1 VEDRVTGSF
10 VITGAGLV
18 TAAGDTQESV
28 FAALIA
34 RTPLHSGPAADG
46 LVVVAIG
53 DFDAKRYIARRG
65 VKDLSRTSQLACSA
79 AAANAR
85 GLDGVP
91 ADAVGVVFGSAW
103 GSLNTVIEFE
113 REAHVQGA
121 RFVDPILF
129 TETVSNVPAG
139 QVAILYGWSAFNATV
154 SSGSVS
160 GLAGVCQA
168 LAFLEQ
174 ERGLVAVAGGGDELS
189 RPVLS
194 ALRGLGL
201 VTDRAGSLPL
211 AAGRTGPVGGEG
223 AAFLTIESK
232 AHAIQRGAR
241 PLAKVLATGARFVPG
256 ALGTKRGASES
267 IADLIRAL
275 AAEAAIP
282 LSAVDLVVLSAAGS
296 LPGDAEEAGAVI
308 AAFGDGPAAP
318 PVMIP
323 KAILG
328 ETWGASG
335 ALAVALAVEA
345 LHRSCVPA
353 APIGWV
359 AGSDAEG
366 LHVPQ
371 ETLHRSMRNALILD
385 RTDSGHQLG
394 LLLSLVGSHDTGH

>member
-10 VITGAGLV
+10 VITGAGMV
-18 TAAGDTQESV
+18 TAAGDSPEAV

-34 RTPLHSGPAADG
+34 RTPLQSSPAADG
-46 LVVVAIG
+46 LFVAAIE

-85 GLDGVP
+85 GIAGVP
-91 ADAVGVVFGSAW
+91 AEDVGVVFGSAW

-154 SSGSVS
+154 SSGSAS
-160 GLAGVCQA
+160 GLAGIREA
-168 LAFLEQ
+168 LAFLDEG
-174 ERGLVAVAGGGDELS
+174 RGMVAVAGGGDELS

-194 ALRGLGL
+194 ALR
-201 VTDRAGSLPL
+201 ALPL

-223 AAFLTIESK
+223 ACFLTIESEV
-232 AHAIQRGAR
+232 HAIQRGAP
-241 PLAKVLATGARFVPG
+241 PLARVLATASRFVPVVG
-256 ALGTKRGASES
+256 GKTRGASDSMAE
-267 IADLIRAL
+267 LIRGL

-282 LSAVDLVVLSAAGS
+282 LSAVDLVVLSAAGTRE
-296 LPGDAEEAGAVI
+296 GDAEEAGAVV

-318 PVMIP
+318 PVMVP

-335 ALAVALAVEA
+335 ALAVALAVVA

-353 APIGWV
+353 APFGWV
-359 AGSDAEG
+359 SGADAGG
-366 LHVPQ
+366 LNIPQ
-371 ETLHRSMRNALILD
+371 ETLRRSMRNALLLD

-394 LLLSLVGSHDTGH
+394 LLLSLAGSHDTGH

>member
-168 LAFLEQ
+168 LAFL
-174 ERGLVAVAGGGDELS
+174 D
-189 RPVLS
+189 
-194 ALRGLGL
+194 
-201 VTDRAGSLPL
+201 
-211 AAGRTGPVGGEG
+211 
-223 AAFLTIESK
+223 
-232 AHAIQRGAR
+232 H
-241 PLAKVLATGARFVPG
+241 
-256 ALGTKRGASES
+256 
-267 IADLIRAL
+267 
-275 AAEAAIP
+275 
-282 LSAVDLVVLSAAGS
+282 
-296 LPGDAEEAGAVI
+296 
-308 AAFGDGPAAP
+308 
-318 PVMIP
+318 
-323 KAILG
+323 
-328 ETWGASG
+328 
-335 ALAVALAVEA
+335 
-345 LHRSCVPA
+345 
-353 APIGWV
+353 
-359 AGSDAEG
+359 
-366 LHVPQ
+366 
-371 ETLHRSMRNALILD
+371 
-385 RTDSGHQLG
+385 
-394 LLLSLVGSHDTGH
+394 